1 MAHPTVSV
9 QLYSV
14 RNALEAAPVDTI
26 QRLAGIGLTQVEA
39 GLKYLNALPGLLEAI
54 HDAKLA
60 TPTLTASLFHVD
72 RSSAWSKAHELG
84 AGTVVETFVPVEH
97 WTSLEDVDT
106 IAGELNAAAAEAASE
121 GLRVGYHNHW
131 WELETRFDGKTA
143 LDLLIERLDPSVIL
157 EVDAYW
163 VAVGGEDPVEFVGK
177 HADRV
182 RYLHLKDGPIDR
194 DNSHQ
199 RPAGTGS
206 MPIREIVAAAPGLE
220 AGVIEFDEYDGDVF
234 EAISESLVYLQGVL
248 GEREADA

>member
-14 RNALEAAPVDTI
+14 RTALESAPAETI

-39 GLKYLNALPGLLEAI
+39 GLKYLNGVPGLFEAI
-54 HDAKLA
+54 AEAKLA
-60 TPTLTASLFHVD
+60 TPTLTASLFHAD
-72 RSSAWSKAHELG
+72 RASAWSKAHELG

-97 WTSLEDVDT
+97 WTSLADIDA
-106 IAGELNAAAAEAASE
+106 IASELNAAAAEAARE

-131 WELETRFDGKTA
+131 WELETTFDGQRA
-143 LDLLIERLDPSVIL
+143 FDLLIERLDPAVIL

-163 VAVGGEDPVEFVGK
+163 VAVGGEDPVAFVAR

-199 RPAGTGS
+199 QPAGMGS
-206 MPIREIVAAAPGLE
+206 LPIREIVAAAPRLE
-220 AGVIEFDEYDGDVF
+220 SGVIEFDEYDGDVF
-234 EAISESLVYLQGVL
+234 GAIAESFAFLQTVL
-248 GEREADA
+248 GGSEAGA